1 MATRINRGLSRQIAA
16 LVARRVD
23 QVAEDVA
30 QGARHNAPAAK
41 TWITDADE
49 QVRPSHAQAHGQ
61 TIPANLDFRL
71 PAMEYL
77 RKGRGLGEQP
87 VNPCS
92 GWKLLQGV
100 HDLRE
105 RLAAAG
111 LVLPE
116 LIDLSR
122 DLGDGVRGVA
132 LPESGIEAV
141 TPRPD

>member
-1 MATRINRGLSRQIAA
+1 M
-16 LVARRVD
+16 
-23 QVAEDVA
+23 
-30 QGARHNAPAAK
+30 
-41 TWITDADE
+41 
-49 QVRPSHAQAHGQ
+49 
-61 TIPANLDFRL
+61 
-71 PAMEYL
+71 
-77 RKGRGLGEQP
+77 
-87 VNPCS
+87 NPCS